1 MKQTKGSSAQSLM
14 EVLASLLGGWNRP
27 TQPPWAATPFGGNS
41 GVGGVR
47 DAVWS
52 P

>member
-14 EVLASLLGGWNRP
+14 EVLASLARP
-27 TQPPWAATPFGGNS
+27 TQPPWAATPFGGYS